1 MSLKIGDVSLEY
13 GLMLAPMAG
22 YTDRAMR
29 RICRELGAEY
39 LVSEMVS
46 AKALVYQDRKSAPL
60 ARVLADELPCAV
72 QLFGSEPEILA
83 EAARI
88 VSGGMQGGVPPSA
101 IDLNFGC
108 PVRKITG
115 NGEGS
120 ALMKTP
126 RRIEEITAAVARATA
141 LPVTVKLRAGWDGE
155 SRNAAECA
163 RAAEAGGAA
172 LICVHGRTRNELY
185 AGNADLGIIGEVVR
199 AVSVPVVGNGDVRDA
214 HSARWMLEETGC
226 AALMIGRGA
235 VGNPFVFRE
244 IRAGLA
250 GKDCAPPTL
259 RERIETG
266 LRQLSYAILD
276 KGEETAVLESRKA
289 LAAYIVGVRGA
300 AAIRARIH
308 EAGSEAELREIALT
322 FLRDSDG
329 ERRESGISIALRT
342 GKDEDSR

>member
-1 MSLKIGDVSLEY
+1 MSLKIGSVNLKY

-29 RICRELGAEY
+29 RVCRELGAEY

-46 AKALVYQDRKSAPL
+46 AKALLYQDRKSAPL
-60 ARVLADELPCAV
+60 ARLLPDELPAAV
-72 QLFGSEPEILA
+72 QLFGAEPEILA

-88 VSGGMQGGVPPSA
+88 VSHGMLGGAPPSA

-126 RRIEEITAAVARATA
+126 RRIEEITAAVARATS
-141 LPVTVKLRAGWDGE
+141 LPVTVKIRAGWDGE

-163 RAAEAGGAA
+163 RAAEAGGAT
-172 LICVHGRTRNELY
+172 LICVHGRTRSEFY
-185 AGNADLGIIGEVVR
+185 AGEADLGIIGEVVR

-214 HSARWMLEETGC
+214 ASARRMLDETGC

-244 IRAGLA
+244 IAASMAGEEYT
-250 GKDCAPPTL
+250 PPTL
-259 RERIETG
+259 GERIEVG

-300 AAIRARIH
+300 AAVRARIH
-308 EAGSEAELREIALT
+308 EAGSEQELREVALG
-322 FLRDSDG
+322 FLEMAGGD
-329 ERRESGISIALRT
+329 I
-342 GKDEDSR
+342 

>member
-1 MSLKIGDVSLEY
+1 MSLKIGNVSLTY

-29 RICRELGAEY
+29 RVCRELGAEY

-60 ARVLADELPCAV
+60 ARVLPDELPSAV
-72 QLFGSEPEILA
+72 QLFGSEPDILR

-88 VSGGMQGGVPPSA
+88 VSCGIQGGVPPSA

-126 RRIEEITAAVARATA
+126 QRIEQITAAVARASA
-141 LPVTVKLRAGWDGE
+141 LPVTVKLRAGWDAE

-172 LICVHGRTRNELY
+172 LICVHGRTRSQLY
-185 AGNADLGIIGEVVR
+185 AGEADLGIIGEVVR

-214 HSARWMLEETGC
+214 ASARRMLDRTGC

-244 IRAGLA
+244 IAASMAGESYT
-250 GKDCAPPTL
+250 PPTL
-259 RERIETG
+259 AERITVG

-289 LAAYIVGVRGA
+289 LAAYVVGVRGA
-300 AAIRARIH
+300 AAVRARIH
-308 EAGSEAELREIALT
+308 GATSERELREIALS
-322 FLRDSDG
+322 FLLQ
-329 ERRESGISIALRT
+329 AH
-342 GKDEDSR
+342 EDM